1 METKS
6 VQVNTRVEPTLA
18 VRLDLLANATGRTRP
33 NLVYQAIVAFVD
45 SEIAFFEAVER
56 GRAQAYA
63 GLGCDFAA
71 YAADLQERIRTR
83 LAS

>member
-6 VQVNTRVEPTLA
+6 IQVNTRVEPTLA
-18 VRLDLLANATGRTRP
+18 ARLDLLAKATGRTRP
-33 NLVYQAIVAFVD
+33 NLVYQAILEFVE
-45 SEIAFFEAVER
+45 SEIAFIEAVER

-63 GLGCDFAA
+63 GLGCDFED
-71 YAADLQERIRTR
+71 YAADLQARINAR